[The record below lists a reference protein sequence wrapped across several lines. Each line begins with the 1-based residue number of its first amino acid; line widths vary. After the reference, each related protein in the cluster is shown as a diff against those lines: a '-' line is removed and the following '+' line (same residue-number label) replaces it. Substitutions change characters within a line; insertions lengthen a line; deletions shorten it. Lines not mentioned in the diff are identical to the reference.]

1 MANLMAIS
9 PKLPFEIS
17 KIAKI
22 SKIRKISK
30 VFERHENFFHSVIFI
45 VDFEYELRIKKNFAI

>member
-1 MANLMAIS
+1 MAIS